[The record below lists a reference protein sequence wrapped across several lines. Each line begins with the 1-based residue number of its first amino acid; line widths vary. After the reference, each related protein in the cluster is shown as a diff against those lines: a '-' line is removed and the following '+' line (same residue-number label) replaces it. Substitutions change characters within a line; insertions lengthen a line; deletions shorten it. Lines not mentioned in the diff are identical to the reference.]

1 MKALDKA
8 RRAEQVNADLAEPMR
23 PTSTLGNISGG
34 CQGREVESDFSCEI
48 SCLAARH
55 AILPSEGTIASRAIP
70 ILAHPTPVPSRFPQ
84 RYTLRDHAFSGASR
98 SIMLFRGSRSTSRAV
113 LIPTHTNRLIEANRF
128 IHGHRDANRLLI
140 SPLNGTLYSSPNS
153 SNTGYRGVGWLCLP
167 GGLL

>member
-84 RYTLRDHAFSGASR
+84 RYTVVKYDLTQ
-98 SIMLFRGSRSTSRAV
+98 STCLWTGRFTSSDPDPDGLSAQMAALGLTAEIEEGPAAIRAV
-113 LIPTHTNRLIEANRF
+113 LATPFRHLRLA
-128 IHGHRDANRLLI
+128 
-140 SPLNGTLYSSPNS
+140 
-153 SNTGYRGVGWLCLP
+153 
-167 GGLL
+167 